1 MCYSNNANI
10 SKNKQGKIMAKY
22 NVIYRIDGVDADE
35 GVDIFEIAPVLTEF
49 GELIKNTNDIL
60 GYDQKISVRV
70 KPFEKGSWLTQFLL
84 ENTVSQNLLNYAS
97 SDEGQKLALLMGLLG
112 IGGVQVA
119 GYAVMGVAKII
130 KFTRGKVSNFEKNSE
145 SGKVRYFSPDGSYVE
160 VTIPEHKLVQSPIIQ
175 NNFYNCTVG
184 AIDNI
189 ESARSVRL
197 TTDSE
202 TTDFDDNMI
211 EAMREYKKSDLQEE
225 MDETV
230 STLSGVFIKPKKGS
244 YSGDHKA
251 YSFFMGETNIY
262 PVSIE
267 DEGFLQR
274 LKNGE
279 ARLFCEDILLV
290 NLEVIQKKDSNNR
303 LSSHYVIKEVL
314 EYIPHKSLDQMSIL

>member
-1 MCYSNNANI
+1 MCYSDNANI

-22 NVIYRIDGVDADE
+22 NVVYRIDGVDADE
-35 GVDIFEIAPVLTEF
+35 GVDIFEIAPILTEF

-119 GYAVMGVAKII
+119 GYTIMGVAKII
-130 KFTRGKVSNFEKNSE
+130 KFTRGKVSNFEKNPE
-145 SGKVRYFSPDGSYVE
+145 SSRVKYFSPDGSYVE

-189 ESARSVRL
+189 ESARSVQL
-197 TTDSE
+197 TTDNE
-202 TTDFDDNMI
+202 TTNFDDSMI
-211 EAMREYKKSDLQEE
+211 EAMREYKKSELQEE

-267 DEGFLQR
+267 DEEFLQR

-290 NLEVIQKKDSNNR
+290 NLEVVQKKDSNNR

-314 EYIPHKSLDQMSIL
+314 EYIPHKSLDQTSIL